1 MTPADDVILVVE
13 DDPDDRE
20 MLARAF
26 RKAKVEIPLRFAVD
40 GDEAVAI
47 LGEATRN
54 PADTSPLV
62 VLLDL
67 KLPRRSGFEV
77 LEWIKAHESL
87 RRVPVIVLTSSREK
101 ADLERAYDL
110 GANSYLVKPTRP
122 DSLLRMV
129 EQIHAYW
136 MELNES
142 LAFPRLEGEREET

>member
-1 MTPADDVILVVE
+1 MTPADDMILVVE

-26 RKAKVEIPLRFAVD
+26 RKAKVEIPLRFAVE
-40 GDEAVAI
+40 GDEAVSI
-47 LGEATRN
+47 LGEITRN
-54 PADTSPLV
+54 PSLASPIV

-77 LEWIKAHESL
+77 LEWIKAQGSL
-87 RRVPVIVLTSSREK
+87 RQVPVIVLTSSREK
-101 ADLERAYDL
+101 VDLERAYDL

-136 MELNES
+136 MGLNES
-142 LAFPRLEGEREET
+142 LAFPRPIGERK